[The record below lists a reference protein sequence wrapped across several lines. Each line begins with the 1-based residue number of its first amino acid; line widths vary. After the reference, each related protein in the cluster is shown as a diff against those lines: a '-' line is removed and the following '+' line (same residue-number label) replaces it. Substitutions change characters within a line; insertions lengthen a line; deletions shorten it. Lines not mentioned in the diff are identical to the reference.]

1 MHNLACHQSARSG
14 SNGSRKQTLMGTLYK
29 APACLVTPSM
39 PFPPLLTRE
48 ASIFLLPENYT
59 CSLKAQKELEEM
71 ENNQNISRIDRHL
84 NILPQLELTF
94 FSH

>member
-1 MHNLACHQSARSG
+1 
-14 SNGSRKQTLMGTLYK
+14 
-29 APACLVTPSM
+29 M

-71 ENNQNISRIDRHL
+71 ENNQNISRIDSHL
-84 NILPQLELTF
+84 NILPQLE
-94 FSH
+94 